1 MTSLRLFLRS
11 SYPIERML
19 ALTDGVYAIVLT
31 LLVLDLKVPEVSG
44 PTNTDLRTDLIA
56 QIPNFIAYLVSFVL
70 VAFFW
75 MNHERLFAVTKRCDE
90 RMMVVNAV
98 HLLMVSLVPYTASLI
113 GHYEGDRIAA
123 MMFCANMGL
132 ASLTMVLLHRA
143 LYAHPEWL
151 SDQLEGNWITMPWSV
166 AYLGPILGVMTMLV
180 VLVSIEGALALWF
193 LLPLRNTWYRR
204 SAQNR
209 ATT

>member
-132 ASLTMVLLHRA
+132 AS
-143 LYAHPEWL
+143 
-151 SDQLEGNWITMPWSV
+151 SPWCCCIGRSMRIPNGS
-166 AYLGPILGVMTMLV
+166 ATNSKGIGSRCRGPSRT
-180 VLVSIEGALALWF
+180 SA
-193 LLPLRNTWYRR
+193 R
-204 SAQNR
+204 SSES
-209 ATT
+209 